1 MRNSVCPVAKRVF
14 LGAARGNALH
24 ELPEEFA
31 SDEFYQLRSRDS
43 DCVNQSITVTSRLP
57 PMLPIRTRHQNADR
71 GQSRFGRGRYR
82 WAGSNIEGMA
92 DESPAIEFDSVVE
105 FKNALIGLVN
115 RAACACSRPG
125 FCCNCSFLKQ
135 TRHLPG
141 PDHAPG

>member
-1 MRNSVCPVAKRVF
+1 MIIQSAEARKSKNEKLRLPGSETGFSRC
-14 LGAARGNALH
+14 ARGNALH

-31 SDEFYQLRSRDS
+31 SDEFYQLRSLDS
-43 DCVNQSITVTSRLP
+43 DCVNESITVTSRLP

-71 GQSRFGRGRYR
+71 GQSRFGRGRYG

-115 RAACACSRPG
+115 RAACAVVGQDFVVTVVS
-125 FCCNCSFLKQ
+125 
-135 TRHLPG
+135 
-141 PDHAPG
+141 